1 MVSKKNHLNICQLS
15 IVNCQLIMYFCAL
28 KMKYSNQ
35 TSPISETTFRILIAL
50 SAIHFFNDAL
60 QSLLSASYPILK
72 EDLHISFTQIGLIT
86 LVYQLSS
93 SVFQPFVGFY
103 FDKRPSIWSLPA
115 GIMCTLTGLVSLAFA
130 SDILMVFMAV
140 FLIGSGSSVV
150 HPEAAKLTSMASGG
164 KRGMAQSLFQVGGN
178 FGGSLGPL
186 LIAFF
191 VSPFG
196 RQYMACFS
204 VLSFVAF
211 IVAIPVC
218 KWYRKT
224 LRMIAEKGRDGNTG
238 IQTPFPVGKTIFSIM
253 ILLVLIFSK
262 YVYMTSL
269 YSYYTFYLI
278 EKFGVTIQY
287 SQILLFV
294 FLSATAIGTMA
305 GGPISDKIG
314 RKYVIWISIL
324 GASPFALLMPHAGLF
339 WTIVLSFC
347 TGFVLSSAFPAII
360 VYAQELLP
368 GKLGLISGLF
378 YGFAFGIAGIASAIL
393 GKMADAHGIESIY
406 HLCAYMPLL
415 GLIAWFL
422 PDLRKKI

>member
-1 MVSKKNHLNICQLS
+1 
-15 IVNCQLIMYFCAL
+15 MYFCAL

-50 SAIHFFNDAL
+50 SAIHFLNDAS

-72 EDLHISFTQIGLIT
+72 DDLQISFAQIGLIT
-86 LVYQLSS
+86 LIYQLAS

-103 FDKRPSIWSLPA
+103 FDKKPSVWSLSA
-115 GIMCTLTGLVSLAFA
+115 GMLFTLTGLILLAF
-130 SDILMVFMAV
+130 SSNILMVFIAV
-140 FLIGSGSSVV
+140 FLIGSGSSVT

-196 RQYMACFS
+196 RQYMVCFS
-204 VLSFVAF
+204 ILSLIGL
-211 IVAIPVC
+211 IVAIPVS
-218 KWYRKT
+218 KWYRRT
-224 LRMIAEKGRDGNTG
+224 LQTIAEKSKEGNTG
-238 IQTPFPVGKTIFSIM
+238 IEPPFPLGKTVFSIV

-262 YVYMTSL
+262 YAYMTSL

-294 FLSATAIGTMA
+294 FLCATAIGTMV
-305 GGPISDKIG
+305 GGPLSDKIG

-324 GASPFALLMPHAGLF
+324 GASPFALLLPHVGLF
-339 WTIVLSFC
+339 WTVILSFC

-406 HLCAYMPLL
+406 HLCAYMLLL

-422 PDLRKKI
+422 PDLRKKK

>member
-1 MVSKKNHLNICQLS
+1 MKN
-15 IVNCQLIMYFCAL
+15 
-28 KMKYSNQ
+28 SNQ
-35 TSPISETTFRILIAL
+35 AQRISETTFRILMAL

-60 QSLLSASYPILK
+60 QALLAASYPILK
-72 EDLHISFTQIGLIT
+72 DDLQISFAQIGLIT
-86 LVYQLSS
+86 LVYQLAA
-93 SVFQPFVGFY
+93 SVFQPFVGYY
-103 FDKRPSIWSLPA
+103 FDEKPSIWSLPA
-115 GIMCTLTGLVSLAFA
+115 AMMFTLIGLVLLAFA
-130 SDILMVFMAV
+130 SDIFMVYIAV
-140 FLIGSGSSVV
+140 ILIGCGSSVT

-196 RQYMACFS
+196 RQYMACFAF
-204 VLSFVAF
+204 LSLMAL
-211 IVAIPVC
+211 IVALPVC

-224 LRMIAEKGRDGNTG
+224 LLMIAEKGKEEKSERKTL
-238 IQTPFPVGKTIFSIM
+238 FPLGKTVFSIVV
-253 ILLVLIFSK
+253 LLVLIFSK

-269 YSYYTFYLI
+269 HSYYTFYLI
-278 EKFGVTIQY
+278 EKFDVTIQN

-294 FLSATAIGTMA
+294 FLSATALGTIV
-305 GGPISDKIG
+305 GGPLSDKIG

-324 GASPFALLMPHAGLF
+324 GASPFALLLPHVGLF
-339 WTIVLSFC
+339 WTVILSFC
-347 TGFVLSSAFPAII
+347 SGFILSSAFPAII

-393 GKMADAHGIESIY
+393 GKMADIHGIESIY
-406 HLCAYMPLL
+406 YLCAYMPLI
-415 GLIAWFL
+415 GLVAWLL
-422 PDLRKKI
+422 PDLKKG

>member
-1 MVSKKNHLNICQLS
+1 MTELKPKNSLRIACLFHFKM
-15 IVNCQLIMYFCAL
+15 IMRPANPT
-28 KMKYSNQ
+28 KQANE
-35 TSPISETTFRILIAL
+35 TSFRILISL
-50 SAIHFFNDAL
+50 STIHFLNDAI

-72 EDLHISFTQIGLIT
+72 NDLQITFAQIGLIT
-86 LVYQLSS
+86 LVYQMAA

-115 GIMCTLTGLVSLAFA
+115 GVMFSLTGLVSLAFA
-130 SDILMVFMAV
+130 SDIFIVYISV
-140 FLIGSGSSVV
+140 FLIGIGSSVI
-150 HPEAAKLTSMASGG
+150 HPEAAKLTSIASGG

-196 RQYMACFS
+196 RQNLAFFS
-204 VLSFVAF
+204 ILSLTAI
-211 IVAIPVC
+211 IVSMPVC

-224 LRMIAEKGRDGNTG
+224 LQMIAQKNSEENGER
-238 IQTPFPVGKTIFSIM
+238 QTPFPLKKTLFSIG

-278 EKFGVTIQY
+278 KKFEVTIQS

-294 FLSATAIGTMA
+294 LMSATAIGTMV
-305 GGPISDKIG
+305 GGPVSDKIG
-314 RKYVIWISIL
+314 RKYVIWVSIL
-324 GASPFALLMPHAGLF
+324 GASPFALLMPHVGLF
-339 WTIVLSFC
+339 WTIILSFC
-347 TGFVLSSAFPAII
+347 TGFVMSSAFPAII

-368 GKLGLISGLF
+368 GKLGVISGLF

-393 GKMADAHGIESIY
+393 GKIADVHGIESIY

-422 PDLRKKI
+422 PDLKKHLK

>member
-1 MVSKKNHLNICQLS
+1 MND
-15 IVNCQLIMYFCAL
+15 
-28 KMKYSNQ
+28 SNQ
-35 TSPISETTFRILIAL
+35 TRPISETTFRILIAL

-60 QSLLSASYPILK
+60 QALLSASYPILK
-72 EDLHISFTQIGLIT
+72 DDLKISFAQIGLIT
-86 LVYQLSS
+86 LVYQLAA

-103 FDKRPSIWSLPA
+103 FDKKPSIWSLPA
-115 GIMCTLTGLVSLAFA
+115 GMMFTLIGLVLLAFA
-130 SDILMVFMAV
+130 SDISMIYISV
-140 FLIGSGSSVV
+140 FLIGSGSSVT

-196 RQYMACFS
+196 RQYMVCFS
-204 VLSFVAF
+204 VLSLMAL

-218 KWYRKT
+218 KWHRRT
-224 LRMIAEKGRDGNTG
+224 LQMIVEKGKEEIMGR
-238 IQTPFPVGKTIFSIM
+238 QMPFPLGKTVFSIV
-253 ILLVLIFSK
+253 ILLILIFSK

-269 YSYYTFYLI
+269 HSYYTFYLI
-278 EKFGVTIQY
+278 EKFDVSIQN

-294 FLSATAIGTMA
+294 FLSATAFGTMA

-324 GASPFALLMPHAGLF
+324 GASPFALLMPHVGLF
-339 WTIVLSFC
+339 WTIILSFC

-360 VYAQELLP
+360 VYAQELFP
-368 GKLGLISGLF
+368 NKLGLISGLF
-378 YGFAFGIAGIASAIL
+378 YGFAFGIAGISSAIL
-393 GKMADAHGIESIY
+393 GKMADVHGIESVY
-406 HLCAYMPLL
+406 HLCAYLPLL
-415 GLIAWFL
+415 GLITWFL
-422 PDLRKKI
+422 PDLRKKNI

>member
-1 MVSKKNHLNICQLS
+1 
-15 IVNCQLIMYFCAL
+15 MYFCAL
-28 KMKYSNQ
+28 KMKHSIQ
-35 TSPISETTFRILIAL
+35 TTPISETTFRILIAL
-50 SAIHFFNDAL
+50 SAIHFINDAL
-60 QSLLSASYPILK
+60 QALLSASYPLLK
-72 EDLHISFTQIGLIT
+72 DDLQISFAQIGLIT
-86 LVYQLSS
+86 LIYQLAS
-93 SVFQPFVGFY
+93 SVFQPFIGFY
-103 FDKRPSIWSLPA
+103 FDKKPSIWSLPT
-115 GIMCTLTGLVSLAFA
+115 GMLFTLTGLISLAFA
-130 SDILMVFMAV
+130 SQIYTVYIAV
-140 FLIGSGSSVV
+140 FLIGSGSSVT

-196 RQYMACFS
+196 RHYMACFS
-204 VLSFVAF
+204 ILSLVAF
-211 IVAIPVC
+211 IVAIPVS
-218 KWYRKT
+218 KWYRRT
-224 LRMIAEKGRDGNTG
+224 LQLIAEKSRDKHKR
-238 IQTPFPVGKTIFSIM
+238 IQTPFPLGKTVFSII

-278 EKFGVTIQY
+278 EKFGITIQY

-294 FLSATAIGTMA
+294 FLSATALGTMV
-305 GGPISDKIG
+305 GGPVSDKIG

-324 GASPFALLMPHAGLF
+324 GASPFALMLPHVGLF
-339 WTIVLSFC
+339 WTVILSFC

-378 YGFAFGIAGIASAIL
+378 YGFAFGIAGIASAVL

-406 HLCAYMPLL
+406 HLCAYMLLL

-422 PDLRKKI
+422 PDLKKKE